1 MFNAEYERRIDDL
14 VGQWRD
20 EVYEE
25 VLGAQVMPAVKIYA
39 FASLQDLTDVYDV
52 SAIFPMF
59 ADQMGELPDHY
70 ANGVFARLSGA
81 CTSIRNALQAIRA
94 HMDCHAA
101 VAAARRAH
109 EALWQVFWLCN
120 PAVDAGAR
128 MNRLVA
134 LNKSEIQEALRFWT
148 GLNPVIEGQLRGF
161 LGNIQGIA
169 GLPQYKPKDG
179 WIEYMEHFESSVDGS
194 MDNAARSWSI
204 MSNMT
209 HANLVFDWIIQS
221 QDDSQDEMDRLQL
234 IPTVDAMGMVGNLCT
249 LIMERAQIP
258 EEHIVEVNA
267 TVGRSWVAS
276 RELLGLRRRE

>member
-1 MFNAEYERRIDDL
+1 
-14 VGQWRD
+14 
-20 EVYEE
+20 
-25 VLGAQVMPAVKIYA
+25 
-39 FASLQDLTDVYDV
+39 
-52 SAIFPMF
+52 
-59 ADQMGELPDHY
+59 
-70 ANGVFARLSGA
+70 
-81 CTSIRNALQAIRA
+81 
-94 HMDCHAA
+94 
-101 VAAARRAH
+101 
-109 EALWQVFWLCN
+109 LCN

-148 GLNPVIEGQLRGF
+148 GLNPAIEGQLRGF

-194 MDNAARSWSI
+194 MDDAARSWSI